1 MRSRGIS
8 APTRRARVA
17 ALAWLVLCALLPVPA
32 AASWAFCDAKAAPSA
47 ADKDRLLRFAAI
59 VKGELERSGAHVA
72 LVARSGLDL
81 SRVAQRY
88 SHAGIALRASPET
101 PWAVRQLYYA
111 CDEQVPR
118 LYDQGMS
125 AFLMG
130 TDDARIGY
138 ISLVLLPEA
147 PAAALERAALDNRL
161 ALRLLGAEYSA
172 NAYAFSPRYQ
182 NCNQWV
188 AELLAAAW
196 GEPDRGAD
204 DTRAARSAAQ
214 RWLHAQGY
222 EPTRLELGWWLMR
235 ASTFVPWVHSDDHPA
250 EDVLGG
256 VFRVS
261 MPTSLE
267 AFARRQ
273 APAAARVELCHAGE
287 RVVIRR
293 GWTPIADGCQPEAD
307 DEVVP
312 LP

>member
-1 MRSRGIS
+1 MRTAAI
-8 APTRRARVA
+8 AVPAR
-17 ALAWLVLCALLPVPA
+17 LARIASLAGLVLCAVLPVPA
-32 AASWAFCDAKAAPSA
+32 AASWTFCDAKTAWSA
-47 ADKDRLLRFAAI
+47 ADKDRLLRFAAV
-59 VKGELERSGAHVA
+59 VKRELERSGARVA
-72 LVARSGLDL
+72 LIARSGLDL
-81 SRVAQRY
+81 RRLAQRY
-88 SHAGIALRASPET
+88 SHAGVALRASPET

-111 CDEQVPR
+111 CDEEMPR

-138 ISLVLLPEA
+138 VSLVVLPEA
-147 PAAALERAALDNRL
+147 PAAALERTALDNRL
-161 ALRLLGAEYSA
+161 ALGLLGAEYSA
-172 NAYAFSPRYQ
+172 NAYPFSPRYQ

-196 GEPDRGAD
+196 GQLDAD
-204 DTRAARSAAQ
+204 ADETPSARRAAQ
-214 RWLHAQGY
+214 RWLHTQGY

-235 ASTFVPWVHSDDHPA
+235 ASTFVPWVHSEDHPA

-261 MPTSLE
+261 MPASLE

-273 APAAARVELCHAGE
+273 APAATRVELCHAGE

-293 GWTPIADGCQPEAD
+293 GWAPIADGCQPEAG